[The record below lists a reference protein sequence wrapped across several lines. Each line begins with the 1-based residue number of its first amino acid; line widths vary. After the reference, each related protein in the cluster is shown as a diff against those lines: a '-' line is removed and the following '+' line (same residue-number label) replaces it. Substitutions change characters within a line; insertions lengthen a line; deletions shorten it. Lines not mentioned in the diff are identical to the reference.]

1 MEVDDCISQARVEQV
16 VQVSEEKQMKMPED
30 CDSVLTRAGFG
41 PYAIDFSD
49 TPDELV
55 IILLDTMREYVAE
68 KEGETP

>member
-1 MEVDDCISQARVEQV
+1 
-16 VQVSEEKQMKMPED
+16 MKMPED